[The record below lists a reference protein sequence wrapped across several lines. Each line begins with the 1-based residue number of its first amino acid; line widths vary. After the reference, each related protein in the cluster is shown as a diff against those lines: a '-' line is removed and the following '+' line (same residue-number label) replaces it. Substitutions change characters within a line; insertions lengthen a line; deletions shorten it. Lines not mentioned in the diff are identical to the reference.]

1 MKHSIMN
8 MLSKSVHALLPA
20 AIIKSSLLLLLVSY
34 SGTSQAQTELVNL
47 VASEPGMHR
56 ITYQELADQG
66 VDLANVLHRRFSL
79 KHDGQA
85 VPIYTKGQTTGR
97 RKYFG
102 PGAYIEFYAEP
113 VDSLYTNSRAY
124 TLHYER
130 SSRSDFAT
138 QKNRFS
144 NGQASATE
152 YQQTKVY
159 DGNVYYDFLSPSK
172 TDPWHYG
179 QVFGGGVN
187 DVPGTSVSF
196 ELEGLSGSSTEL
208 DIEVYGIVDLPTP
221 GNDHHFVAKVNNVE
235 VGDQQFDGNV
245 ASTLSINS
253 VPVNAGSNTFQIF
266 IRSIAATPFDAFGLN
281 KLTFRYMRNTQAS
294 GDYVEG
300 YFDANQATV
309 SGFSSNTARVYRL
322 EPGGGVTRIT
332 GIKRSSGDTVG
343 FNTGGVA
350 GNYVVV
356 ADNGYKTPSIA
367 MLPDEADITGNDAEY
382 LIITHDSFI
391 GSDLNALVNL
401 RSGDYSVQVV
411 DVAQIYAQFG
421 NYLPSAEAIR
431 DYIRYAAN
439 NMNTRFVVLIGSDSY
454 DYKNYTSAAISFV
467 PTRYEITPGDELTVQ
482 QTPSDASYGDTDLDG
497 VPDVHVGRISVRTPT
512 ELGYVVEKIRDFE
525 ARAAADRVDNAG
537 EVLIAADAADNGNNI
552 TFIDDV
558 AALINAMPDEW
569 GDVIPDTH
577 KALPDFDG
585 GQAAHDKV
593 IDGINNGVLVA
604 AYIGHSSQ
612 QQWSRSDPP
621 LFVATEIAG
630 LTNIDKPTLVTQWGC
645 WNTYFV
651 DPAGN
656 SMADQFLSGGLQGAV
671 TVLGASSLT
680 SSEGERLLGIE
691 LSKRMF
697 NPGMTIGEAVTQ
709 AKQALAATNPEA
721 TDIILGWQIL
731 GDPALEIN
739 PE

>member
-8 MLSKSVHALLPA
+8 MLSKSAHALLPA
-20 AIIKSSLLLLLVSY
+20 GLIKASLLLALLAY
-34 SGTSQAQTELVNL
+34 SGTSYAQTALVNL

-66 VDLANVLHRRFSL
+66 VDLANVLHRRLSL
-79 KHDGQA
+79 KHAGQA
-85 VPIYTKGQTTGR
+85 VPIYTKGQTNGR

-102 PGAYIEFYAEP
+102 PGGYIEFYAEP
-113 VDSLYTNSRAY
+113 VDSLYTDSRAY
-124 TLHYER
+124 TLHYDR
-130 SSRSDFAT
+130 ASRVNFAT
-138 QKNRFS
+138 QKNRYS
-144 NGQASATE
+144 NNQAAATE

-179 QVFGGGVN
+179 QVFGGGVD
-187 DVPGTSVSF
+187 DVPGTEVNF
-196 ELEGLSGSSTEL
+196 ELDGLSGASTEL
-208 DIEVYGIVDLPTP
+208 DVEVYGIVDLPVA
-221 GNDHHFVAKVNNVE
+221 GNDHHFVAKVNDVE

-253 VPVNAGSNTFQIF
+253 VPVAAGSNKFQIF
-266 IRSIAATPFDAFGLN
+266 IRSIATTPFDAFGLN
-281 KLTFRYMRNTQAS
+281 KLTFRYMRSSHTS
-294 GDYVEG
+294 DDYVEG
-300 YFDANQATV
+300 YFDSNQANV
-309 SGFSSNTARVYRL
+309 SGLTNNGAFVYRL
-322 EPGGGVTRIT
+322 EPGGGITRIT
-332 GIKRSSGDTVG
+332 GTKKVAADTLG
-343 FNTGGVA
+343 FNTAGVA
-350 GNYVVV
+350 GNYVV
-356 ADNGYKTPSIA
+356 AAPDGYKSPAVA
-367 MLPDEADITGNDAEY
+367 MLPNEVDITSVEAEY

-391 GSDLNALVNL
+391 GSDLTDLVNL
-401 RSGDYSVQVV
+401 RNGDYSVNVV

-421 NYLPSAEAIR
+421 NYLPSAESIR
-431 DYIRYAAN
+431 DYIRFAAN
-439 NMNTRFVVLIGSDSY
+439 NLGTRFVVLVGSDSY
-454 DYKNYTSAAISFV
+454 DYKNYASAAISFI
-467 PTRYEITPGDELTVQ
+467 PTRYEVTPGDELIVQ

-497 VPDVHVGRISVRTPT
+497 VQDVHVGRISVRTPT

-525 ARAAADRVDNAG
+525 ARAAAARPNNAG
-537 EVLIAADAADNGNNI
+537 EVLIAADEADNGNNI

-558 AALINAMPDEW
+558 AALINAMPDDW
-569 GDVIPDTH
+569 GDVIPDAY

-585 GQAAHDKV
+585 GPAAHDKV
-593 IDGINNGVLVA
+593 IDGINSGPLVT

-612 QQWSRSDPP
+612 QQWSRTTPP
-621 LFVATEIAG
+621 LFVASEIAS
-630 LTNIDKPTLVTQWGC
+630 LTNIDRPTLVTQWGC

-680 SSEGERLLGIE
+680 TSEGERLLGIE

-731 GDPALEIN
+731 GDPALVIN